1 MGPLRIVIIS
11 VLLYLGYRLLV
22 SDWGKRKAQRKEKS
36 QNNSGQDAK
45 DDGPVA
51 DVLVEDPI
59 CHKLVPKQQAIRL
72 KSKLQDEIVYFC
84 SEECC
89 NLFVSYEG
97 EQK

>member
-1 MGPLRIVIIS
+1 MSPVKIIIIS

-22 SDWGKRKAQRKEKS
+22 SDWGKKKAAKTQENKEDT
-36 QNNSGQDAK
+36 Q

-51 DVLVEDPI
+51 DILVEDPV

-72 KSKLQDEIVYFC
+72 KSKIKDEIVYFC

-89 NLFVSYEG
+89 DLFVSDEG
-97 EQK
+97 ETK

>member
-1 MGPLRIVIIS
+1 MSPIKIVVIA

-22 SDWGKRKAQRKEKS
+22 SGWSKKKDDRTEES
-36 QNNSGQDAK
+36 VP

-51 DVLVEDPI
+51 DVLIEDPI

-72 KSKLQDEIVYFC
+72 KSKHNNEILYFC

-89 NLFVSYEG
+89 NLFVRQEG
-97 EQK
+97 ENK